1 MKKAEIEGYEKSVS
15 VLAKNSIKIGQ
26 DYEILSTKSQYF
38 DNIYRYQV
46 SIDIQGKKY
55 VGILDYNIQTKQSSL
70 VDLSLE
76 NQPVQPEIN
85 LNEENIHSNTIY
97 ERGYKHIYMKYGLD
111 LYELS
116 FSRMTALSYAKT
128 TELKFVFVGP
138 TKAVIMTIVVGA

>member
-1 MKKAEIEGYEKSVS
+1 MS

-26 DYEILSTKSQYF
+26 DYDIISTKSQYF

-85 LNEENIHSNTIY
+85 LNEENIHSNPIY
-97 ERGYKHIYMKYGLD
+97 ERGYKYIYMKYGLD
-111 LYELS
+111 LYEHS

-138 TKAVIMTIVVGA
+138 AKAVIMTIVVGSEDIYTLWKE